1 MRNGCPVGTIGPP
14 KTASCHLLFSPVSSM
29 PNPVY
34 LVDGS
39 AYIYRAYHAITPLT
53 NSKGLATHATLGF
66 INTLLRVIREKSP
79 TYMAVAFDVKGPTF
93 RHQIY
98 NDYKANRPTMPD
110 DLSCQIPYIHALV
123 AAHNIPILKEE
134 GVEADDLIASAA
146 RVLGK
151 QGHEVIV
158 VSGDK
163 DLLQLVA
170 GGITAWEPM
179 KDVIMDQ
186 EFIRKKYDIAPELLL
201 DFFALIGDKSDNI
214 PGVAGVGPKTAAKL
228 LAEHGSLDNLLAN
241 LDRLKKSKLK
251 ENLIANK
258 EMALLSRTL
267 IDLKD
272 DLNVP
277 QSLTAYE
284 VGQPDISELQ
294 RLYKELEFNKL
305 LKETG
310 PAEQFDQNSF
320 QRLKTVAEL
329 TEIAAELATSPFVV
343 LDTETTSLDPLDAEL
358 VGISLTISPDK
369 AWYIPIGHR
378 DDHDSLVAEQLDLG
392 DVKKHLA
399 PLFADEGI
407 AKIGHNIKYD
417 LRILA
422 HHDMNLGGPLFDT
435 MIASYLLEPGRR
447 SHSLDDLSLEILD
460 RGMTSY
466 AEVTA
471 KDKRPNAFAYVG
483 LDQACDYSCEDVA
496 ATLLLWKELHPQLE
510 KIGCWQLFT
519 DVEMALVPI
528 LAEMEENGILT
539 DVEILKKLS
548 GEFAIL
554 INDLERSIHELA
566 GEKFNI
572 NSPKQLGTILFE
584 KLELPQGKKT
594 KTGYSTDVKVLEN
607 LAAYHDLPAA
617 VLNYRSL
624 TKLKSTYV
632 DALQEQIHPKTGRI
646 HTSYNQSVAA
656 TGRLSSSNPNL
667 QNIPIRSEEGQR
679 IRAAFVAPAGQSFLA
694 ADYSQIDLRVLAHY
708 SQDEALLKAFNNGQD
723 IHNQTAAEIFR
734 VSPLLITSQMR
745 RVAKSINFGIV
756 YGMSAFGLSNQLRI
770 SRKEA
775 QTFIDRYFD
784 IYKGVR
790 AYMEDMVAQAKED
803 GYVTTL
809 LGRRRNLPEINSSN
823 KTRREFAE
831 RTAINSPIQGTAA
844 DIIKLATIKSH
855 QVLLQKKMAAKLLLQ
870 IHDEL
875 VFEVPDPEFTKTAAL
890 VKEAMESVLKLD
902 VPLLVNISQGVNL
915 AKA

>member
-1 MRNGCPVGTIGPP
+1 
-14 KTASCHLLFSPVSSM
+14 M

-66 INTLLRVIREKSP
+66 INTLLRVIREKAPSH
-79 TYMAVAFDVKGPTF
+79 MAVAFDMKGPTF
-93 RHQIY
+93 RHQLY
-98 NDYKANRPTMPD
+98 SDYKANRPAMPD
-110 DLSCQIPYIHALV
+110 DLACQIPYIHALV
-123 AAHNIPILKEE
+123 AAHNIPVLKEA

-146 RVLGK
+146 RVLHN
-151 QGHEVIV
+151 QGHQVIV

-170 GGITAWEPM
+170 DGITVWEPM
-179 KDVIMDQ
+179 KDVLMDQ
-186 EFIRKKYDIAPELLL
+186 EFIRRKYDVAPELLL
-201 DFFALIGDKSDNI
+201 DLFALIGDTSDNI
-214 PGVAGVGPKTAAKL
+214 PGIAGVGPKTAAKL
-228 LAEHGSLDNLLAN
+228 LAEHGSLDNLLAH

-251 ENLIANK
+251 ENLIAHQ
-258 EMALLSRTL
+258 EMALLSRSL

-272 DLNVP
+272 DLAVP
-277 QSLTAYE
+277 QDLAGYQMGAPNT
-284 VGQPDISELQ
+284 PELQ
-294 RLYKELEFNKL
+294 RLYRELEFNKL

-310 PAEQFDQNSF
+310 PGEQFDQDSF
-320 QRLKTVAEL
+320 QRLTTVAEL
-329 TEIAAELATSPFVV
+329 RELAATLAASPFVV

-358 VGISLTISPDK
+358 VGLSLTISPAT
-369 AWYIPIGHR
+369 AWYVPVGHLGADNR
-378 DDHDSLVAEQLDLG
+378 PVAGQLELAE
-392 DVKKHLA
+392 VKRHLA
-399 PLFADEGI
+399 PVLADPGI

-422 HHDMNLGGPLFDT
+422 HHDMPLAGPLFDT

-466 AEVTA
+466 GEVTA

-483 LDQACDYSCEDVA
+483 LDQASHYSCEDVA
-496 ATLLLWKELHPQLE
+496 ATLLLWKELHPQLD

-519 DVEMALVPI
+519 EVEMALVPI
-528 LAEMEENGILT
+528 LAEMEENGIVVDR
-539 DVEILKKLS
+539 DVLRRLS
-548 GEFAIL
+548 DEFTLL
-554 INDLERSIHELA
+554 ISDLERAIHALA
-566 GEKFNI
+566 GEEFNI
-572 NSPKQLGTILFE
+572 NSPKQLGVILFD
-584 KLELPQGKKT
+584 KLGLPQGKKT
-594 KTGYSTDVKVLEN
+594 KTGFSTDVKILED

-624 TKLKSTYV
+624 TKLKSTYI

-667 QNIPIRSEEGQR
+667 QNIPIRSDEGQR
-679 IRAAFVAPAGQSFLA
+679 IRAAFVAPAGHFFLA

-708 SQDEALLKAFNNGQD
+708 SQDGALLAAFKNGQD
-723 IHNQTAAEIFR
+723 IHSQTAGQIFR
-734 VSPLLITSQMR
+734 VSPLLVTTQMR

-756 YGMSAFGLSNQLRI
+756 YGMSAFGLANQLRI

-775 QTFIDRYFD
+775 QTFIDRYFEHFQ
-784 IYKGVR
+784 GVKK
-790 AYMEDMVAQAKED
+790 YMEEMVVQARKN

-844 DIIKLATIKSH
+844 DIIKLATLKSH
-855 QVLLQKKMAAKLLLQ
+855 RVLHDNKLAAKLLLQ

-875 VFEVPDPEFTKTAAL
+875 VFEVAAAEFDATAAL
-890 VKEAMESVLKLD
+890 VREAMESVLSLD
-902 VPLLVNISQGVNL
+902 VPLLVNISKGTNL
-915 AKA
+915 AKT

>member
-1 MRNGCPVGTIGPP
+1 
-14 KTASCHLLFSPVSSM
+14 M
-29 PNPVY
+29 PTPVY

-53 NSKGLATHATLGF
+53 NSKGLATHASLGF

-79 TYMAVAFDVKGPTF
+79 SHMAVAFDMKGPTF

-98 NDYKANRPTMPD
+98 SDYKANRPAMPD

-123 AAHNIPILKEE
+123 AAHNIPILIEE

-146 RVLGK
+146 RALSK
-151 QGHEVIV
+151 QGHEVII

-163 DLLQLVA
+163 DLLQLVT
-170 GGITAWEPM
+170 GEITAWEPM
-179 KDVIMDQ
+179 KDVVMDQ
-186 EFIRKKYDIAPELLL
+186 DFIRQKYDIAPELLL

-251 ENLIANK
+251 DNLIANK
-258 EMALLSRTL
+258 ELALLSRTL

-272 DLNVP
+272 DLDVP
-277 QSLTAYE
+277 QTLGQYE
-284 VGQPDISELQ
+284 VKDPDTPELQ

-310 PAEQFDQNSF
+310 PTAHFDPKNF
-320 QRLKTVAEL
+320 QLL
-329 TEIAAELATSPFVV
+329 TTLQELAKLAEKIAQSPLLVI
-343 LDTETTSLDPLDAEL
+343 DTETTSLDPLDAEL
-358 VGISLTISPDK
+358 VGVSLAISTDK
-369 AWYIPIGHR
+369 AWYIPIAHR
-378 DDHDSLVAEQLDLG
+378 DDDDKLLAGQLELAE
-392 DVKKHLA
+392 VIKHLG
-399 PLFADEGI
+399 PLLADPNITTI
-407 AKIGHNIKYD
+407 AHNIKYD

-422 HHDMNLGGPLFDT
+422 HHGMELTGPLFDT

-447 SHSLDDLSLEILD
+447 SHKLDDLSLEILD
-460 RGMTSY
+460 MGMTSFSQ
-466 AEVTA
+466 VTGR
-471 KDKRPNAFAYVG
+471 DKRPNAFAYVG
-483 LDQACDYSCEDVA
+483 LEEACNYSCEDVA
-496 ATLLLWKELHPQLE
+496 GTLLLWKELHPQLN

-519 DVEMALVPI
+519 DIEMALVPI

-539 DVEILKKLS
+539 DPEILKRLS
-548 GEFAIL
+548 VEFSSL
-554 INDLERSIHELA
+554 IHDLERTIHGLA
-566 GEKFNI
+566 GEEFNI
-572 NSPKQLGTILFE
+572 NSPKQLGVILFE
-584 KLELPQGKKT
+584 KLELPHGKKT
-594 KTGYSTDVKVLEN
+594 KTGYSTDVKVLEK
-607 LAAYHDLPAA
+607 LASYHDLPAA

-632 DALQEQIHPKTGRI
+632 EALQEQIHPKTGRI
-646 HTSYNQSVAA
+646 HTSFNQSVAA

-679 IRAAFVAPAGQSFLA
+679 IREAFIAPPDHFFLA

-708 SQDEALLKAFNNGQD
+708 SQDETLLKAFNSGQD
-723 IHNQTAAEIFR
+723 IHSQTAGEIFR
-734 VSPLLITSQMR
+734 VSPLLITPQMR

-784 IYKGVR
+784 HYKGVQK
-790 AYMEDMVAQAKED
+790 YMEEMVAQARED

-809 LGRRRNLPEINSSN
+809 LGRRRNLPEIKTSN

-844 DIIKLATIKSH
+844 DIIKLATIKAH
-855 QVLLQKKMAAKLLLQ
+855 AVLQKKKMAAKLLLQ

-875 VFEVPDPEFTKTAAL
+875 VFEVPAPEFAETAKL
-890 VKEAMESVLKLD
+890 VKEAMESVLELD